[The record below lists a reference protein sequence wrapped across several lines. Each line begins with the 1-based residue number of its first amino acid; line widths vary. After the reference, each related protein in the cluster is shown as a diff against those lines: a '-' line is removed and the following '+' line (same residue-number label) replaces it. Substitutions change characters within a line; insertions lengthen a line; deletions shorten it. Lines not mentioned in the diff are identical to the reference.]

1 MLIEDVGATGSVGE
15 LFRQHYLPL
24 VRLAV
29 QLVDTQADAEDVV
42 QDVFAALD
50 PGRVVGTAEH
60 YLTRAVLNRCRSL
73 LRRRRTARL
82 FHRAPP
88 PPQDVPAADE
98 TVLTRERARIIRA
111 CVDGLPTRQREVLV
125 LRYFAGRSVAETAD
139 LLGITPGAVTSS
151 ASRALTTL
159 ATSLEEHD
167 VRSTIG

>member
-15 LFRQHYLPL
+15 LFRQYYLQL

-50 PGRVVGTAEH
+50 PDRIVGTAEH
-60 YLTRAVLNRCRSL
+60 YLTRAVLNRCRSM
-73 LRRRRTARL
+73 LRRRRTVRL

-88 PPQDVPAADE
+88 PPQEVPAADDE
-98 TVLTRERARIIRA
+98 VLVRERARIIRA

-125 LRYFAGRSVAETAD
+125 LRYFAGCSVAETAD
-139 LLGITPGAVTSS
+139 LLGVTSGAVTSS
-151 ASRALTTL
+151 ASRALTSL
-159 ATSLEEHD
+159 ATSLEERD
-167 VRSTIG
+167 VRSIVG